1 MAETSWI
8 TGLALLGALGWAAA
22 ATLRCRGTRRQ
33 VAALEERQRQQQA
46 AIDRL
51 TGAQSR
57 TEAGYLAAL
66 QGSLDGM
73 WDWQPGNARVSLSP
87 RWKGM
92 LGFGP
97 DELADEP
104 AAWWA
109 RVHEGDRAL
118 LQAELQRHAAARTP
132 RFELEQRLLHRDGT
146 VRHVLTRAVV
156 VDSSQGDAPGE
167 LRIIGLDTD
176 VTRLKRVQSVLDAVA
191 DGTAGTRGERFF
203 AAMVQHFARALEV
216 DCAFVTECADEP
228 ATRMRTLAFWTR
240 DNGLRENFEYVLA
253 GTPCEAV
260 VQGAQTCF
268 HRDAL
273 AERFPREAGW
283 EAYLGMP
290 IVASDGRMLGHLAL
304 LHRRPLGDEVLVDR
318 VYRIFLARAAA
329 EIERLQAL
337 MLVREQNVKPA

>member
-1 MAETSWI
+1 MADTSWI
-8 TGLALLGALGWAAA
+8 TGLAMAGALGWAVA
-22 ATLRCRGTRRQ
+22 ATLRCRRTQRQ
-33 VAALEERQRQQQA
+33 VAALEAGQRQQQA

-51 TGAQSR
+51 VGAQTR

-73 WDWQPGNARVSLSP
+73 WEWQPGSTRASLSP

-97 DELADEP
+97 DELADDT
-104 AAWWA
+104 AAWWG
-109 RVHEGDRAL
+109 RVHEDDRARW
-118 LQAELQRHAAARTP
+118 QAELARHAAERTP
-132 RFELEQRLLHRDGT
+132 RFESELRLRHRDGS

-156 VDSSQGDAPGE
+156 LGGE
-167 LRIIGLDTD
+167 AGEQRVIGLDAD
-176 VTRLKRVQSVLDAVA
+176 VTRLKRVQAVLDAVA
-191 DGTAGTRGERFF
+191 EGTAGTRGERFF

-216 DCAFVTECADEP
+216 DCAFVTECADDP
-228 ATRMRTLAFWTR
+228 PTRMRTLAFWTR
-240 DNGLRENFEYVLA
+240 ENGPRENFEYLLA

-260 VQGAQTCF
+260 VQGAETCF
-268 HRDAL
+268 HPEAL

-290 IVASDGRMLGHLAL
+290 IVSSEGRTLGHLAL

-329 EIERLQAL
+329 EMERLQAL
-337 MLVREQNVKPA
+337 MLLRDQNVRPA